1 MTKNFYRLGLVGIF
15 LISLALRFWG
25 LDRFNTLVFDEVYYA
40 KFGNNYLT
48 HTQFFDGHPPLG
60 KYMIALGMWLSSH
73 FPFWQ
78 EPVNG
83 LSGSLRSPWS
93 YRWINALSGAFIPL
107 IIANIAYQLSYRRSF
122 ALIAGLFAALD
133 GIFIV
138 ESRYALINIYI
149 VLFGLLGQLLFL
161 LALAKQRQF
170 YLVLSGIAF
179 GASLATKWNG
189 LFFLAG
195 IYLIWSIGWIYQ
207 LLTSGNQA
215 RNIIKQLFYFSLK
228 SLPRQQAINNSSLV
242 PLQKL
247 TQINF
252 WQIIFFLGII
262 PSAVYSLLWIPHL
275 QINTK
280 YGFIAVHKEILAFHE
295 RLGGNTPTVHPY
307 CAAWYKWPLMT
318 RPMAYYFQTAKSIN
332 DPLPVLGPPLP
343 SGTGKVF
350 YDVHAM
356 GNPFL
361 WWFGVA
367 ALLFLLGMLLA
378 PFIISIVQRKRLSLP
393 AKLSVDTWI
402 GLYLVLNYAV
412 NLLPWVRVTR
422 CVFIY
427 HYMTAVVFAFLAI
440 AWFVDQCFRSH
451 YLRLQYL
458 GITISLRDIGITIS
472 LLIIAAFIF
481 WLPVYLGLPLS
492 PQGYQLRMWFKSW
505 I

>member
-1 MTKNFYRLGLVGIF
+1 
-15 LISLALRFWG
+15 
-25 LDRFNTLVFDEVYYA
+25 
-40 KFGNNYLT
+40 
-48 HTQFFDGHPPLG
+48 
-60 KYMIALGMWLSSH
+60 MIALGMWLSSH

-93 YRWINALSGAFIPL
+93 YRWINALSGSFIPL

-215 RNIIKQLFYFSLK
+215 RNVIKQLFYFSLK
-228 SLPRQQAINNSSLV
+228 SLPRQQPTNNSSLV

-247 TQINF
+247 IQINF

-440 AWFVDQCFRSH
+440 AWFVDQCFRNH
-451 YLRLQYL
+451 YLKFQYL
-458 GITISLRDIGITIS
+458 GITISLRDIGIAIS